1 MATAKTKH
9 KKRTGLI
16 IAISLVALLVIGRL
30 LLPYVVLNYLNK
42 TLANMNG
49 YRGHIEDVDIALI
62 RGAYK
67 IDSIYL
73 HKVDTAKDKE
83 TPFFAASSVDL
94 SVEWKALFHGSIVG
108 EMIFERPMIRFTK
121 DKVEPKQVRN
131 DSTGFKKLLDDF
143 MPLKVNRV
151 EINDGEI
158 QYKDEFSKPKVDLAL
173 THTYAQAL
181 NLRNSYDS
189 ATLLPASLTMRAD
202 LYEGKLSLNAKMN
215 PLADDPTFDMN
226 ADLKHTNLVKL
237 NEFFQAYAK
246 VDVNK
251 GDFGLYTEVAAKS
264 GNFTGY
270 VKPLIQDLDVLGK
283 EDRKDN
289 VFQKMWEGFVGT
301 VGEVF
306 RNQQK
311 DQVATKIEFKGSL
324 KNPDTN
330 VWSAIYNVLENAF
343 IQALQPSID
352 HEINI
357 ASVDTKKE
365 EKKTFLQKIFGK
377 KDDKDKEKDKAK
389 KKKEQEKK
397 EKEKEKEK
405 NSDKED
411 SGNNV

>member
-1 MATAKTKH
+1 MK
-9 KKRTGLI
+9 
-16 IAISLVALLVIGRL
+16 
-30 LLPYVVLNYLNK
+30 
-42 TLANMNG
+42 G

-73 HKVDTAKDKE
+73 HKVDTATDKE
-83 TPFFAASSVDL
+83 TPFFAASVVDL

-108 EMIFERPMIRFTK
+108 EMVFERPMLRFTK

-151 EINDGEI
+151 EINDGAI
-158 QYKDEFSKPKVDLAL
+158 QYKDEFSKPKVDIAL

-189 ATLLPASLTMRAD
+189 AALLPASLTMRAD

-237 NEFFQAYAK
+237 NEFFEAYAK

-251 GDFGLYTEVAAKS
+251 GDFGLYTEVAAKQ
-264 GNFTGY
+264 GDFAGY

-306 RNQQK
+306 QNQPK
-311 DQVATKIEFKGSL
+311 DQVATKIQFKGSL
-324 KNPDTN
+324 KNPDTDLWN
-330 VWSAIYNVLENAF
+330 AIYNVLENAF

-357 ASVDTKKE
+357 ASVETKKE
-365 EKKTFLQKIFGK
+365 QKKTFLQKIFGK
-377 KDDKDKEKDKAK
+377 KDDQDRKKDKAEK
-389 KKKEQEKK
+389 KK
-397 EKEKEKEK
+397 EKEKKKKEKEK
-405 NSDKED
+405 QKDRDKEE